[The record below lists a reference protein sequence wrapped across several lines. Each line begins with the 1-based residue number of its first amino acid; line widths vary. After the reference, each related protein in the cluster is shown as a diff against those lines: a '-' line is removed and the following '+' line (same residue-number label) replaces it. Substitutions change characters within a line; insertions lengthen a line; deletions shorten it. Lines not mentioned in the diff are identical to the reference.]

1 MKKIIFIS
9 IGIIALTSLYFTF
22 FNKEENEI
30 KYRFDK
36 VIRGDIIL
44 QIRATGTLNPKQTVE
59 VGSQVS
65 GTIAKLFA
73 DFNSKV
79 RKGEIIAIIDSTFL
93 YASLKEA
100 EANMERVQA
109 QVNEAKRN
117 LNRISELY
125 NKNLV
130 SQSDYDAAST
140 SYETSIAQLKQSE
153 SAYEK
158 TKVNF
163 RYSVIRSPIDGI
175 VISRDVDI
183 GQTVA
188 ASFQS
193 PKLFSI
199 ANDLSIM
206 QVEANV
212 DEADIGQISENQIV
226 AFTVDAFPNE
236 EFEGKVTQVRL
247 APIIVQNVVTY
258 VVVIDVK
265 NKDLKLRPGMTA
277 TVSIIIDK
285 KENVLKINQ
294 NVLKFQPPF
303 IQNVEEEKNEN
314 KGARKKR
321 NSFSQVWIL
330 DSQNKLKS
338 IYIKTGKSDNRYVEI
353 IEGNFKDG
361 DSVIIGIEE
370 NGKNSTTQVNPFM
383 PRTTGGGGR
392 RGF

>member
-303 IQNVEEEKNEN
+303 IQNVE
-314 KGARKKR
+314 
-321 NSFSQVWIL
+321 
-330 DSQNKLKS
+330 
-338 IYIKTGKSDNRYVEI
+338 
-353 IEGNFKDG
+353 
-361 DSVIIGIEE
+361 
-370 NGKNSTTQVNPFM
+370 
-383 PRTTGGGGR
+383 
-392 RGF
+392 